1 MGLLIEQIAS
11 RLPAGGSI
19 VARIAGYCWSL
30 ASLFA
35 IPILALEDCSPVD
48 CLKRSAGLVK
58 ERWGEG
64 IAGGII
70 ITAWTTIAI
79 LLLGAAAAVTIPAAG
94 STETKIFLAFLAG
107 LALVAIMAAQSVV
120 RQTFVVA
127 LYRWATAGKTT
138 WGYITG
144 REVTENPFA

>member
-1 MGLLIEQIAS
+1 LVGLLIEQIAS

-19 VARIAGYCWSL
+19 VARIAGYGWSL

-35 IPILALEDCSPVD
+35 IPILALDDCSPVD

-70 ITAWTTIAI
+70 ITARKNDRD
-79 LLLGAAAAVTIPAAG
+79 PAARRG
-94 STETKIFLAFLAG
+94 SRRGHPRRGQHRNEP
-107 LALVAIMAAQSVV
+107 
-120 RQTFVVA
+120 RC
-127 LYRWATAGKTT
+127 
-138 WGYITG
+138 
-144 REVTENPFA
+144 